1 MKKRTVI
8 YLLLFGISA
17 VALAVI
23 FVPVFSEK
31 KAQSA
36 AVNFLNLYYTTE
48 GSEKTI
54 AADLIQNGQ
63 ASDTIASALKNI
75 YSDYMTADCMQN
87 SIADRTLLEPD
98 MTALNAAT
106 ALVCTDVALSERGE
120 SSAAKRCYTYTA
132 VMTLTD
138 SDSSVC
144 ESTVEGIVYLI
155 KSEGKWKIDY
165 FNPQLAIA
173 NLIDMN

>member
-1 MKKRTVI
+1 MKKRTII
-8 YLLLFGISA
+8 YLLLFA
-17 VALAVI
+17 VLTTILALI
-23 FVPVFSEK
+23 FLPLLSEK
-31 KAQSA
+31 KAQNT
-36 AVNFLNLYYTTE
+36 AVDFMFLYYTTE
-48 GSEKTI
+48 APEENIYT
-54 AADLIQNGQ
+54 DLIQHGQ
-63 ASDTIASALKNI
+63 SSDTIASALKNI

-98 MTALNAAT
+98 MTALNTAT
-106 ALVCTDVALSERGE
+106 AVVCTDVALSERGE
-120 SSAAKRCYTYTA
+120 SSAAKRCYTYAA
-132 VMTLTD
+132 VMTLTN

-144 ESTVEGIVYLI
+144 EFTVEGIVYLI